1 MTSPLVTYD
10 PDVKALYLQFS
21 DAEIAETLELSED
34 VYIDV
39 DADGQPVGFEVLN
52 AAPRLF
58 GDLPPPPDGVQLRDL
73 IKQGVA

>member
-10 PDVKALYLQFS
+10 PDVKALYLRFS
-21 DAEIAETLELSED
+21 DAEITETFELSDD

-52 AAPRLF
+52 AAPRLL
-58 GDLPPPPDGVQLRDL
+58 GSLPAPPDSVQLREL
-73 IKQGVA
+73 VQQGAA